1 MEVSPSGS
9 TFEMLPDEI
18 LLEVCKYSLCT
29 DILQSF
35 TGLNRRLTRMIT
47 QYLHHVSFHKT
58 SISTFDYLCIN
69 VLPQIGS
76 HIRSF
81 FIDCCYSIL
90 QDELFIEHFGKKMS
104 ALFPKLERLSLV
116 YYQYDQLIA
125 FLNTLHDLN
134 HLTEIRL
141 YSLFDI
147 QRSHQPV
154 LVRSIVQ
161 ANNHRFTTL
170 LLDEQSSCLSFD
182 DSDRYLNIIQ
192 LRIKLRSA
200 VDLPSLFA
208 AVPNVQYLD
217 ILIEGKDEFS
227 KDFDRQL
234 HPLLHLIDFR
244 LKYIM
249 HGWKLEELSLLL
261 VQLPIVQ
268 YLSIFITTFD
278 RRLLEGDVLIPVL
291 PSAIQQFNYAIN
303 FISDTPFD
311 RVKEIITSWPSSHPI
326 TCLFNEKL
334 LFLHTLPWRFPHIEL
349 DVSYGK
355 MIPYCANNVDDYD
368 RSLEQLYL
376 WIDTN
381 FGLTRSL
388 PMLRQCRRVK
398 GITIVVE
405 NDREIDVKGTSIKH
419 ENRGC
424 TNDYEKASNLCRKY
438 KS

>member
-1 MEVSPSGS
+1 
-9 TFEMLPDEI
+9 
-18 LLEVCKYSLCT
+18 
-29 DILQSF
+29 
-35 TGLNRRLTRMIT
+35 MIT
-47 QYLHHVSFHKT
+47 QYRHHVSFHKT

-81 FIDCCYSIL
+81 FIDCCYSTL
-90 QDELFIEHFGKKMS
+90 QDELFIEYFGKKMS

-116 YYQYDQLIA
+116 SYEYNQLIA

-192 LRIKLRSA
+192 LRINLRSA

-208 AVPNVQYLD
+208 VVPNVQYLD
-217 ILIEGKDEFS
+217 VLIERKDEFS

-244 LKYIM
+244 LLHFLPLFNNSIM
-249 HGWKLEELSLLL
+249 PLTLFLILHLIESK
-261 VQLPIVQ
+261 
-268 YLSIFITTFD
+268 
-278 RRLLEGDVLIPVL
+278 RLL
-291 PSAIQQFNYAIN
+291 
-303 FISDTPFD
+303 
-311 RVKEIITSWPSSHPI
+311 
-326 TCLFNEKL
+326 
-334 LFLHTLPWRFPHIEL
+334 PHGHHRTQSL
-349 DVSYGK
+349 AYLMKNCCSC
-355 MIPYCANNVDDYD
+355 IPYLGDSV
-368 RSLEQLYL
+368 
-376 WIDTN
+376 T
-381 FGLTRSL
+381 
-388 PMLRQCRRVK
+388 
-398 GITIVVE
+398 
-405 NDREIDVKGTSIKH
+405 
-419 ENRGC
+419 
-424 TNDYEKASNLCRKY
+424 
-438 KS
+438 